1 MLLSVTDENILDE
14 VPVDD
19 DPFQFESSQI
29 HLSKL
34 NPANA
39 LLNQLQVEKLPS
51 VSLKSSLVTPTAT
64 WTTIHSTTSYET
76 TVVHTESTE
85 VPILWRGNKVIT
97 TVYNT
102 ETLPVTATEIQTSS
116 KLITP
121 TPTWTTETI
130 TITPSP
136 LPSQQENFFG
146 HPVVRQQHLRQKKAP
161 TLREATVIEIEK
173 TTTRDQL
180 TSKNDRLRQLYGSFF
195 SSSAQRS
202 KERFGNTFR
211 RNVSPISTPRKVSSF
226 EDDLSDFDGYI
237 DEFDQQALAAQNRP
251 VFVRKPTPR
260 REEPSMKVFTLF
272 FSGSVPGEYTTELTT
287 LPVGPD
293 GQPISKSREKRDID
307 INPTKVEPIL
317 KTASPVFQE
326 SEQWMENSGILY
338 IDSLLD
344 ELFELNELQSS
355 LDTPSSKHVTST
367 VTITETLT
375 KTETL
380 CNER

>member
-1 MLLSVTDENILDE
+1 M
-14 VPVDD
+14 
-19 DPFQFESSQI
+19 
-29 HLSKL
+29 
-34 NPANA
+34 
-39 LLNQLQVEKLPS
+39 PS

-64 WTTIHSTTSYET
+64 WTTISSTTSYET

-102 ETLPVTATEIQTSS
+102 ETLSVTATEIQTSS

-121 TPTWTTETI
+121 TPTWTTETV

-136 LPSQQENFFG
+136 SPQDTFFQQ
-146 HPVVRQQHLRQKKAP
+146 HPVVRQQHQRQKKAP
-161 TLREATVIEIEK
+161 ALREATVIEIEK

-195 SSSAQRS
+195 SNSAQRS

-226 EDDLSDFDGYI
+226 ENDLSDFDDYI
-237 DEFDQQALAAQNRP
+237 DEFDQQVLAAQNRP

-272 FSGSVPGEYTTELTT
+272 FSGSVPGEYTTQLTT

-293 GQPISKSREKRDID
+293 GQPISQSRKKREIP

-317 KTASPVFQE
+317 KTESPIFEE
-326 SEQWMENSGILY
+326 SEQWMDHPGIIY

-355 LDTPSSKHVTST
+355 LDTPSSRQVTST

-375 KTETL
+375 KTEIL
-380 CNER
+380 CNRR

>member
-1 MLLSVTDENILDE
+1 
-14 VPVDD
+14 
-19 DPFQFESSQI
+19 
-29 HLSKL
+29 
-34 NPANA
+34 
-39 LLNQLQVEKLPS
+39 
-51 VSLKSSLVTPTAT
+51 
-64 WTTIHSTTSYET
+64 
-76 TVVHTESTE
+76 
-85 VPILWRGNKVIT
+85 
-97 TVYNT
+97 VYNT
-102 ETLPVTATEIQTSS
+102 ETLSVTATEIKTSS

-121 TPTWTTETI
+121 TPTWSTETV

-136 LPSQQENFFG
+136 LPSPHDTFFQ
-146 HPVVRQQHLRQKKAP
+146 HPIVRQQHQRQKKAP

-195 SSSAQRS
+195 SDSAQRS

-226 EDDLSDFDGYI
+226 EDDLSDFDDYI
-237 DEFDQQALAAQNRP
+237 DEFDQQVLAAQNRP
-251 VFVRKPTPR
+251 VFVRKPARKPAPR
-260 REEPSMKVFTLF
+260 KEEPSMKVFTLF
-272 FSGSVPGEYTTELTT
+272 FSGSVPGEYTTQLTT
-287 LPVGPD
+287 LPVGLD
-293 GQPISKSREKRDID
+293 GQPITQSRKKRDTMDND

-317 KTASPVFQE
+317 KTESPVVEE
-326 SEQWMENSGILY
+326 SEQWMDHPGIVY

-355 LDTPSSKHVTST
+355 LDTPSSKQVTST

-380 CNER
+380 CNRS

>member
-1 MLLSVTDENILDE
+1 M
-14 VPVDD
+14 
-19 DPFQFESSQI
+19 
-29 HLSKL
+29 
-34 NPANA
+34 
-39 LLNQLQVEKLPS
+39 LNQLQVEKLPS

-64 WTTIHSTTSYET
+64 WTTISSTTSYET

-102 ETLPVTATEIQTSS
+102 ETLSVTATEIETSS

-121 TPTWTTETI
+121 TPTWTTETV

-136 LPSQQENFFG
+136 IPSPQDTFFQN
-146 HPVVRQQHLRQKKAP
+146 PILRQQHLRQKKAP
-161 TLREATVIEIEK
+161 SLREATVIDIEK

-195 SSSAQRS
+195 SNSAQRS

-251 VFVRKPTPR
+251 VFVRKPAPR

-293 GQPISKSREKRDID
+293 GQPISKSRKKRGTMDID
-307 INPTKVEPIL
+307 INPTKAEPIL

-355 LDTPSSKHVTST
+355 LDTPSSKHVASIHAFIA
-367 VTITETLT
+367 VPKGNDEVV
-375 KTETL
+375 
-380 CNER
+380 

>member
-1 MLLSVTDENILDE
+1 M
-14 VPVDD
+14 
-19 DPFQFESSQI
+19 
-29 HLSKL
+29 
-34 NPANA
+34 NPEFA
-39 LLNQLQVEKLPS
+39 LLNQLQVEKAPS
-51 VSLKSSLVTPTAT
+51 VSLKSSLVTPSAT

-102 ETLPVTATEIQTSS
+102 ETVSVTATEIQTSS

-136 LPSQQENFFG
+136 IPSPEDRYF
-146 HPVVRQQHLRQKKAP
+146 QQHPIVEQQRQRRKKAP
-161 TLREATVIEIEK
+161 ELIQGSVIEIEK

-195 SSSAQRS
+195 SNSAQRS

-211 RNVSPISTPRKVSSF
+211 RNVSPVSTPRKVNSF
-226 EDDLSDFDGYI
+226 EEDLSDYDDYI
-237 DEFDQQALAAQNRP
+237 DEFDQQVLAAQNRP
-251 VFVRKPTPR
+251 VFVRQPKISKPEPEPR
-260 REEPSMKVFTLF
+260 MKVFTLF
-272 FSGSVPGEYTTELTT
+272 FSGSVPGEYTTQLTT

-293 GQPISKSREKRDID
+293 GQPLNRNKRDISDD
-307 INPTKVEPIL
+307 ISPTKVEPIL
-317 KTASPVFQE
+317 KTDIPTSKR
-326 SEQWMENSGILY
+326 SEDWENNPDILY
-338 IDSLLD
+338 IEDLLD

-355 LDTPSSKHVTST
+355 IDTPSLSSQDITKT

-375 KTETL
+375 KTETF
-380 CNER
+380 CNGR